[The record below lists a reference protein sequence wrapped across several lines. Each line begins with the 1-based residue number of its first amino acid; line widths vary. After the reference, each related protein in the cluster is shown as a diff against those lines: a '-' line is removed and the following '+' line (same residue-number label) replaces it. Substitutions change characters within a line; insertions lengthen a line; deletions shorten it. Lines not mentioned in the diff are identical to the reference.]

1 METISICILRKINFE
16 KDVGWCFLIMIDNKT
31 KQETHNLPWKMKVLV
46 TQSCQT
52 FYNPMTIAHQGLLSM
67 EFSRQEYWRG

>member
-31 KQETHNLPWKMKVLV
+31 KQETHNLP
-46 TQSCQT
+46 
-52 FYNPMTIAHQGLLSM
+52 
-67 EFSRQEYWRG
+67 